1 MTETSNIT
9 LDILA
14 LERDSLIRKE
24 VMAANQRKQLE
35 RAAIAAVLKLGHNI
49 NDVSEATG
57 LTTVEIRR
65 LIELPQ
71 ELGND
76 LKVLAGVC

>member
-1 MTETSNIT
+1 MTETHNIT

-14 LERDSLIRKE
+14 IERDSLIRKE
-24 VMAANQRKQLE
+24 VLAANQRKQLE
-35 RAAIAAVLKLGHNI
+35 KAAVAAVIKLGHNI

-65 LIELPQ
+65 LIKLPQ
-71 ELGND
+71 ELDSD
-76 LKVLAGVC
+76 LKALAGVC

>member
-35 RAAIAAVLKLGHNI
+35 HAAVAAVLKLGHNI

-57 LTTVEIRR
+57 LTTAEIRR

-76 LKVLAGVC
+76 LKALAGMC